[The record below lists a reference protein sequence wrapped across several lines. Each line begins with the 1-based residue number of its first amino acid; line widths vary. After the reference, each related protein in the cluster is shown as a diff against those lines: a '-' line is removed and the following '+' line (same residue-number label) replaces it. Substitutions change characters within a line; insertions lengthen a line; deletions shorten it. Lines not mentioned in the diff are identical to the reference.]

1 MPNYVNMVVA
11 DSDSVSVRVF
21 FQDVDTAVH
30 FADWLALN
38 SFKVQIIGDIVME
51 AQPRTVEEEQLA
63 RGLWKAFEMWQTTAK
78 ENRP

>member
-21 FQDVDTAVH
+21 FQDVDAAIH

-38 SFKVQIIGDIVME
+38 GFKVQIIGDIIME

-63 RGLWKAFEMWQTTAK
+63 RGLWRAYEAWQKTAQV
-78 ENRP
+78 PA